1 METTLPSGA
10 RLAQPGAESS
20 FSAVSWGA
28 IIAGAV
34 VASVVSLCL
43 LLLGTGLGLTAL
55 SPWAGEGT
63 SGKAA
68 GIASMV
74 WVVFMQIAAALLGGY
89 MAGRLRVKWTGLDRD
104 EVFFRDSAHGFLTW
118 ALGTIIA
125 GSVLASAASAVM
137 SVAASVGA
145 TAASTAAAAAVPAA
159 AEAAKSTK
167 EESGNAGSAG
177 GRASGSTAGPNA
189 GIVDTLFRSAK
200 PQAEGGNARAEATR
214 ILGALKQGT
223 EMSQEDRT
231 YLAQSIATNTGISD
245 QEAEKRVADALEQ
258 IKQRETQAR
267 QAADQARK
275 AALQAALWTF
285 IALLVGA
292 FVSCLAAVWG
302 GRQRDLITS

>member
-1 METTLPSGA
+1 METTLPTGA

-55 SPWAGEGT
+55 SPWSGEGA
-63 SGKAA
+63 GGRAA
-68 GIASMV
+68 GIAGMA
-74 WVVFMQIAAALLGGY
+74 WIVFMQIAAAVLGGY

-125 GSVLASAASAVM
+125 GSVLASAATAVM
-137 SVAASVGA
+137 SAAASVGA
-145 TAASTAAAAAVPAA
+145 AAATTAAAAAAPAA
-159 AEAAKSTK
+159 ADAAK
-167 EESGNAGSAG
+167 
-177 GRASGSTAGPNA
+177 TAGKDNAPSASANPNA
-189 GIVDTLFRSAK
+189 GIVDSLFRSAK
-200 PQAEGGNARAEATR
+200 PQGEGSGNNARAEAGR
-214 ILGALKQGT
+214 ILGALKQGAD
-223 EMSQEDRT
+223 MSQEDRD
-231 YLAQSIATNTGISD
+231 YLAQSIAANTGISE
-245 QEAEKRVADALEQ
+245 QEAQKRVADALEQ

-275 AALQAALWTF
+275 AALQGALWTF

-292 FVSCLAAVWG
+292 FVSCLAAIWG